1 MARFDDDA
9 EESEGT
15 TESGSWG
22 VDETES
28 PEATGAAKPDPLADL
43 DTATVAADD
52 PSGTLKRAVDPE
64 AGVVIYADKNGNAG
78 GLSAVPLT
86 DTDLTGDSE

>member
-9 EESEGT
+9 EESEDT

-22 VDETES
+22 VDETEP
-28 PEATGAAKPDPLADL
+28 PETTGATDPGPLTDL
-43 DTATVAADD
+43 DTATVAGAD
-52 PSGTLKRAVDPE
+52 PNGTLKRAVDPE
-64 AGVVIYADKNGNAG
+64 AGMVIQADKNGNAG